1 MLANDAYWL
10 THHDF
15 TGERRTSKHAAGVM
29 IATAMLGELI
39 EAGAAGV
46 SHGYVVALT
55 PAPPLDVLGADV
67 IQQITAEGRRH
78 TAAQWLEYLNNG
90 MCERIA
96 RRMVAA
102 GAARSHRVGLRRPVV
117 IANAGDH
124 GPAWVYA
131 GLVRAV
137 QEGLV
142 MDERQRFLLRLARH
156 SSLGHQLLSGCGA
169 EQVGVALAQTARVW
183 PPWLELLDTAVEA
196 IRSAAV
202 TR

>member
-15 TGERRTSKHAAGVM
+15 TGERRTSKRAAGVM
-29 IATAMLGELI
+29 TATAMLGELI
-39 EAGAAGV
+39 EAGAAGI
-46 SHGYVVALT
+46 SHGHVVALA
-55 PAPPLDVLGADV
+55 PAPELDTVGADV
-67 IQQITAEGRRH
+67 VQQIITEGRRH
-78 TAAQWLEYLNNG
+78 TAAQWLEYLSSG

-96 RRMVAA
+96 WRMVAA
-102 GAARSHRVGLRRPVV
+102 GVARSHRTGLRRPMV

-137 QEGLV
+137 QEGLP

-156 SSLGHQLLSGCGA
+156 SSVGRQLLSGFSA
-169 EQVGVALAQTARVW
+169 ERVDAALAQTAQVW
-183 PPWLELLDTAVEA
+183 PPWLELLDTAVGA

>member
-39 EAGAAGV
+39 EAGAAGL

-55 PAPPLDVLGADV
+55 PAPPLDMLGADV
-67 IQQITAEGRRH
+67 IQQITTEGRRH
-78 TAAQWLEYLNNG
+78 TAAQWLEYLSGG
-90 MCERIA
+90 MCERIG
-96 RRMVAA
+96 RRLVAA
-102 GAARSHRVGLRRPVV
+102 DLARSHRVGLRRPVV

-142 MDERQRFLLRLARH
+142 MDERQRFLLRLAWH
-156 SSLGHQLLSGCGA
+156 SSLGRQLLSGIST
-169 EQVGVALAQTARVW
+169 EHVDVALGQTARVW

>member
-39 EAGAAGV
+39 EAGAAGL

-55 PAPPLDVLGADV
+55 PAPPLDTLGADV
-67 IQQITAEGRRH
+67 IQQITTEGRRH
-78 TAAQWLEYLNNG
+78 TAAQWLEYLSGG
-90 MCERIA
+90 MCERIG
-96 RRMVAA
+96 RRLIAA
-102 GAARSHRVGLRRPVV
+102 EQARSHRVGLRRPVV

-156 SSLGHQLLSGCGA
+156 SSLGHQLLSGIST
-169 EQVGVALAQTARVW
+169 EHVDVALAQTARVW